1 MMTYIMTKIMNKIR
15 NKIMRQDDI
24 KYLLGEINGKL
35 DGICQ
40 RLNKINGT
48 IAKHED
54 KINDLE
60 TFRDNLQ
67 GRMSVI
73 SATSGFI
80 GGIISLI
87 IHYLNK

>member
-1 MMTYIMTKIMNKIR
+1 MNKTL
-15 NKIMRQDDI
+15 NKTMNNIMRQDDI

-35 DGICQ
+35 EGICQ
-40 RLNKINGT
+40 RLDKINGT
-48 IAKHED
+48 LAKHED
-54 KINDLE
+54 SINDLK

-73 SATSGFI
+73 SAISGFI